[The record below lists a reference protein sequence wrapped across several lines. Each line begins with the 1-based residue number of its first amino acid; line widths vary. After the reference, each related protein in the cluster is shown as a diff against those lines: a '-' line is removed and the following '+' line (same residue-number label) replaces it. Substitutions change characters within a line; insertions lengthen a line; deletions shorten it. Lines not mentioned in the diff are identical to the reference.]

1 MICADFLK
9 IFAPALSILA
19 PRFGNFRPFPLSGF
33 ARRWQMPRLY
43 PLSPPC
49 ASKIFSRIL
58 FAKRGILT
66 VKRKARGT
74 PDPFR
79 SAAQGY
85 GVKPDP
91 FRMAPAAQAGGT
103 EMTDKKSGEELLAEV
118 YRNTRYALASI
129 ADILPETE
137 DERLREELKQMH
149 DGYEHISGK
158 AAALAKERGI
168 ELKDPGPLKRAM
180 LWGSVKMNAL
190 KDDSRAHI
198 AEMLTQG
205 TVMGITALTR
215 SLGESERADEDIRAV
230 ADELLLLEQ
239 QYEQAMKSYIY

>member
-1 MICADFLK
+1 MAD
-9 IFAPALSILA
+9 AAALSLI
-19 PRFGNFRPFPLSGF
+19 
-33 ARRWQMPRLY
+33 
-43 PLSPPC
+43 PPC
-49 ASKIFSRIL
+49 ASKIFPRIL

-66 VKRKARGT
+66 VKRKVRGT

-91 FRMAPAAQAGGT
+91 FRMAPMAQAGGT

-149 DGYEHISGK
+149 NGYEHISGK

-230 ADELLLLEQ
+230 AGELLLLEQ
-239 QYEQAMKSYIY
+239 QYEQTMKSYIY